1 MSKEPN
7 TLNQPAAKPS
17 RSVLFGAA
25 FLMATSAIGPGF
37 LTQTSTF
44 TAQHGAALALIIVMA
59 IIMDITAQM
68 NIWSVVTVS
77 KMRAQDVCNKLLPGL
92 GYVIAILVAIG
103 GLAFNVGNVGGVAL
117 GFNAMFGLDQTIGA
131 VVAGCLGIIIFIN
144 KNAKTI
150 MDKVATLL
158 AAIILITVL
167 VVAVISQP
175 PLGEV
180 AKGVTRVDYLLNP
193 ENNAFTALTTLL
205 GGSCGGYIAFS
216 GAHRLLDAGISG
228 PENVGHVRKSV
239 IQGCG
244 TSGAVRI
251 LLFLAVLGTC
261 MSGTQW
267 LAENAQIITD
277 AANGGNPAAEAFR
290 LAAGDFGY
298 RLFGLC
304 LFSAGVSSVVGA
316 AFTSVSVVG
325 AAFTSVSFLKTL
337 HPFINKYERQFVVG
351 FIAFST
357 LMMVIVGN
365 AAQLLIIAGAFNG
378 LILPITLGVMLIA
391 SRSKR
396 IVGSEYKHPM
406 PLIILGAIVV
416 LISLYSG
423 VQAVPGILDL
433 FG

>member
-1 MSKEPN
+1 MSNQPN
-7 TLNQPAAKPS
+7 TAAAKPS

-44 TAQHGAALALIIVMA
+44 TAQHGAALALVIVLA
-59 IIMDITAQM
+59 IVMDITAQM

-77 KMRAQDVCNKLLPGL
+77 KMRAQDVANKLLPGL
-92 GYVIAILVAIG
+92 GVIIAILVAIG

-117 GFNAMFGLDQTIGA
+117 GFNAMIGLDQKVGA
-131 VVAGCLGIIIFIN
+131 VVAGCLGLIIFIN

-150 MDKVATLL
+150 MDKVATIL

-167 VVAVISQP
+167 VVAIISEP

-180 AKGVTRVDYLLNP
+180 GKGLVDFQYLLNP
-193 ENNAFTALTTLL
+193 ETNMFTALTTLL

-228 PENVGHVRKSV
+228 PENIGHVRKSV
-239 IQGCG
+239 LQGCG

-267 LAENAQIITD
+267 LAENAKIITD
-277 AANGGNPAAEAFR
+277 AATSGGNPAAEAFR
-290 LAAGDFGY
+290 LAAGDLGY

-316 AFTSVSVVG
+316 AY
-325 AAFTSVSFLKTL
+325 TSVSFLKTL
-337 HPFINKYERQFVVG
+337 HPFIAKYERQFVVG

-365 AAQLLIIAGAFNG
+365 AAALLIIAGAFNG
-378 LILPITLGVMLIA
+378 LILPVTLGVMLFAGHKA
-391 SRSKR
+391 S

-406 PLIILGAIVV
+406 WLTILGAIVV
-416 LISLYSG
+416 VIALYSG
-423 VQAVPGILDL
+423 VQAVPGIMAL

>member
-1 MSKEPN
+1 MSN
-7 TLNQPAAKPS
+7 NLANSGAKPS

-44 TAQHGAALALIIVMA
+44 TAQHGAALALVIVLV
-59 IIMDITAQM
+59 ILMDITAQM
-68 NIWSVVTVS
+68 NIWSVVSVS
-77 KMRAQDVCNKLLPGL
+77 GMRAQDVANKLLPGL
-92 GYVIAILVAIG
+92 GVVIAILVAIG

-117 GFNAMFGLDQTIGA
+117 GFNAMLGLDQKIGA
-131 VVAGCLGIIIFIN
+131 IIAGCLGILIFVN

-150 MDKVATLL
+150 MDKVATVL
-158 AAIILITVL
+158 AAVILLTVL
-167 VVAVISQP
+167 VVAVKSQP
-175 PLGEV
+175 PMGEV
-180 AKGVTRVDYLLNP
+180 VKGLGSFDKLLNT
-193 ENNAFTALTTLL
+193 ETGMFTALTTIL

-228 PENVGHVRKSV
+228 PENVGHVRRSV
-239 IQGCG
+239 VQGCG
-244 TSGAVRI
+244 TSGLVRI

-261 MSGTQW
+261 TVGTTW
-267 LAENAQIITD
+267 VAENAQIITD
-277 AANGGNPAAEAFR
+277 AAKGGNPAAEAFR
-290 LAAGDFGY
+290 LAAGDLGY

-316 AFTSVSVVG
+316 AFTSVS
-325 AAFTSVSFLKTL
+325 FLKTL
-337 HPFINKYERQFVVG
+337 HPMIAKYERQCVIG

-365 AAQLLIIAGAFNG
+365 AAQLLIVAGAFNG

-396 IVGSEYKHPM
+396 IVGENYNHPIWM
-406 PLIILGAIVV
+406 IIPGIVV
-416 LISLYSG
+416 VAIALYSG
-423 VQAVPGILDL
+423 VQSVPNIVNL
-433 FG
+433 FK

>member
-1 MSKEPN
+1 MSN
-7 TLNQPAAKPS
+7 NLANSGAKPS

-44 TAQHGAALALIIVMA
+44 TAQHGAALALVIVLV
-59 IIMDITAQM
+59 ILMDITAQM
-68 NIWSVVTVS
+68 NIWSVVSVS
-77 KMRAQDVCNKLLPGL
+77 GMRAQDVANKLLPGL
-92 GYVIAILVAIG
+92 GVIIAILVAIG

-117 GFNAMFGLDQTIGA
+117 GFNAMLGLDQKIGA
-131 VVAGCLGIIIFIN
+131 IIAGCLGILIFVN

-150 MDKVATLL
+150 MDKVATVL
-158 AAIILITVL
+158 AAVILLTVL
-167 VVAVISQP
+167 VVAVKSQP
-175 PLGEV
+175 PMGEV
-180 AKGVTRVDYLLNP
+180 VKGLGSFDKLLNT
-193 ENNAFTALTTLL
+193 ETGMFTALTTIL

-228 PENVGHVRKSV
+228 PENVGHVRRSV
-239 IQGCG
+239 VQGCG
-244 TSGAVRI
+244 TSGLVRI

-261 MSGTQW
+261 TVGTTW
-267 LAENAQIITD
+267 VTENAQIITD
-277 AANGGNPAAEAFR
+277 AAKGGNPAAEAFR
-290 LAAGDFGY
+290 LAAGDLGY

-316 AFTSVSVVG
+316 AFTSVS
-325 AAFTSVSFLKTL
+325 FLKTL
-337 HPFINKYERQFVVG
+337 HPVIAKYERQCVIG

-365 AAQLLIIAGAFNG
+365 AAQLLIVAGAFNG

-396 IVGSEYKHPM
+396 IVGENYNHPIWM
-406 PLIILGAIVV
+406 IIPGIVV
-416 LISLYSG
+416 VAIALYSG
-423 VQAVPGILDL
+423 VQSVPNIVNL
-433 FG
+433 FK

>member
-77 KMRAQDVCNKLLPGL
+77 KMRAQDVLLPGL

-244 TSGAVRI
+244 TSGLVRI

-290 LAAGDFGY
+290 LAAGEFGY

-304 LFSAGVSSVVGA
+304 LFSAGVS
-316 AFTSVSVVG
+316 SVVG

-365 AAQLLIIAGAFNG
+365 AAQLLIVAGAFNG
-378 LILPITLGVMLIA
+378 LILPVTLGVMLIA

-396 IVGSEYKHPM
+396 IVGTEYKHPI

-416 LISLYSG
+416 AISLYSG
-423 VQAVPGILDL
+423 VQAVPGILNL

>member
-1 MSKEPN
+1 MSNQPN
-7 TLNQPAAKPS
+7 TAAVKPS

-44 TAQHGAALALIIVMA
+44 TAQHGAALALVIVLA

-77 KMRAQDVCNKLLPGL
+77 KMRAQDVANKLLPGL
-92 GYVIAILVAIG
+92 GVIIAILVAIG

-117 GFNAMFGLDQTIGA
+117 GFNAMIGLDQKVGA

-150 MDKVATLL
+150 MDKVATIL

-167 VVAVISQP
+167 VVAIISEP

-180 AKGVTRVDYLLNP
+180 GKGLVDFQYLLNP
-193 ENNAFTALTTLL
+193 ETNMFTALTTLL

-228 PENVGHVRKSV
+228 PENIGHVRKSV
-239 IQGCG
+239 LQGCG

-267 LAENAQIITD
+267 LAENAKIITD
-277 AANGGNPAAEAFR
+277 AATNGGNPAAEAFR
-290 LAAGDFGY
+290 LAAGDLGY

-316 AFTSVSVVG
+316 AY
-325 AAFTSVSFLKTL
+325 TSVSFLKTL
-337 HPFINKYERQFVVG
+337 HPFIAKYERQFVVG

-357 LMMVIVGN
+357 LMMVVVGN
-365 AAQLLIIAGAFNG
+365 AAALLIIAGAFNG
-378 LILPITLGVMLIA
+378 LILPVTLGVMLFA
-391 SRSKR
+391 GHKTR

-406 PLIILGAIVV
+406 WLTILGAIVV
-416 LISLYSG
+416 VIALYSG
-423 VQAVPGILDL
+423 VQAVPGIMAL

>member
-1 MSKEPN
+1 MSNQPN
-7 TLNQPAAKPS
+7 TAAAKPS

-44 TAQHGAALALIIVMA
+44 TAQHGAALALVIVLA
-59 IIMDITAQM
+59 IIMDMTAQM

-77 KMRAQDVCNKLLPGL
+77 KMRAQDVANKLLPGL
-92 GYVIAILVAIG
+92 GVIIAILVAIG

-117 GFNAMFGLDQTIGA
+117 GFNAMIGLDQKVGA

-150 MDKVATLL
+150 MDKVATIL
-158 AAIILITVL
+158 AAVILVTVL
-167 VVAVISQP
+167 VVAIISEP

-180 AKGVTRVDYLLNP
+180 GKGLVDFQYLLDPKTNM
-193 ENNAFTALTTLL
+193 FTALTTLL

-228 PENVGHVRKSV
+228 PENIGHVRKSV
-239 IQGCG
+239 LQGCG

-267 LAENAQIITD
+267 LAENAKIITD

-290 LAAGDFGY
+290 LAAGDLGY

-316 AFTSVSVVG
+316 AY
-325 AAFTSVSFLKTL
+325 TSVSFLKTL
-337 HPFINKYERQFVVG
+337 HPFIAKYERQFVVG

-365 AAQLLIIAGAFNG
+365 AAALLIIAGAFNG
-378 LILPITLGVMLIA
+378 LILPVTLGVMLFAGHKA
-391 SRSKR
+391 S
-396 IVGSEYKHPM
+396 IVGNEYKHPVW
-406 PLIILGAIVV
+406 LTVLGAIVV
-416 LISLYSG
+416 VIALYSG
-423 VQAVPGILDL
+423 IQAVPGILDL

>member
-1 MSKEPN
+1 MSNQPN
-7 TLNQPAAKPS
+7 TAAAKPS

-44 TAQHGAALALIIVMA
+44 TAQHGAALALVIVLA

-77 KMRAQDVCNKLLPGL
+77 KMRAQDVANKLLPGL
-92 GYVIAILVAIG
+92 GVVIAILVAIG

-117 GFNAMFGLDQTIGA
+117 GFNAMIGLDQKVGA
-131 VVAGCLGIIIFIN
+131 VVAGCLGIIIFVN

-150 MDKVATLL
+150 MDKVATIL

-167 VVAVISQP
+167 VVAVISEP

-180 AKGVTRVDYLLNP
+180 GKGLVDFQYLLNP
-193 ENNAFTALTTLL
+193 ETNMFTALTTLL

-228 PENVGHVRKSV
+228 PENIGHVRKSV
-239 IQGCG
+239 LQGCG

-267 LAENAQIITD
+267 LAENAKIITD
-277 AANGGNPAAEAFR
+277 AATSGGNPAAEAFR
-290 LAAGDFGY
+290 LAAGDLGY

-316 AFTSVSVVG
+316 AY
-325 AAFTSVSFLKTL
+325 TSVSFLKTL
-337 HPFINKYERQFVVG
+337 HPFIAKYERQFVVG

-365 AAQLLIIAGAFNG
+365 AAALLIIAGAFNG
-378 LILPITLGVMLIA
+378 LILPVTLGVMLFAGHKA
-391 SRSKR
+391 S

-406 PLIILGAIVV
+406 WLTILGAIVV
-416 LISLYSG
+416 VIALYSG
-423 VQAVPGILDL
+423 VQAVPGIMAL

>member
-7 TLNQPAAKPS
+7 TVATSAKPS

-37 LTQTSTF
+37 LTQTSKF
-44 TAQHGAALALIIVMA
+44 TAQLGASLALVIVLA
-59 IIMDITAQM
+59 IIMDMTAQM
-68 NIWSVVTVS
+68 NIWSIVS
-77 KMRAQDVCNKLLPGL
+77 VSGMRAQDVANKLLPGL
-92 GYVIAILVAIG
+92 GVVIAVLVAIG

-117 GFNAMFGLDQTIGA
+117 GFNAMIGLNEKVGA

-150 MDKVATLL
+150 MDKVATIL
-158 AAIILITVL
+158 AAVILVTVL
-167 VVAVISQP
+167 VVAIISEP

-180 AKGVTRVDYLLNP
+180 AKGLGSFEKLMDSDSGMFL
-193 ENNAFTALTTLL
+193 ALTTLL

-228 PENVGHVRKSV
+228 PENISHVRKSV
-239 IQGCG
+239 LQGCG
-244 TSGAVRI
+244 TSGVVRI

-267 LAENAQIITD
+267 IADNA
-277 AANGGNPAAEAFR
+277 AAIVGASNPAAEAFR
-290 LAAGDFGY
+290 LAAGDLGY

-316 AFTSVSVVG
+316 AY
-325 AAFTSVSFLKTL
+325 TSVSFLKTL
-337 HPFINKYERQFVVG
+337 HPFIAKYERQFVVG

-357 LMMVIVGN
+357 LMMVILGN
-365 AAQLLIIAGAFNG
+365 AAALLIIAGAFNG
-378 LILPITLGVMLIA
+378 LILPVTLGVMLVA
-391 SRSKR
+391 GHQTR
-396 IVGSEYKHPM
+396 IVGTEYKHPM
-406 PLIILGAIVV
+406 WLTVLGAIVV
-416 LISLYSG
+416 LIALYSG
-423 VQAVPGILDL
+423 IQSVPTITQL
-433 FG
+433 FA

>member
-1 MSKEPN
+1 MSNQPN
-7 TLNQPAAKPS
+7 TAAAKPS

-44 TAQHGAALALIIVMA
+44 TAQHGAALALVIVLAIVMD
-59 IIMDITAQM
+59 MTAQM

-77 KMRAQDVCNKLLPGL
+77 KMRAQDVANKLLPGL
-92 GYVIAILVAIG
+92 GVIIAILVAIG

-117 GFNAMFGLDQTIGA
+117 GFNAMIGLDQKVGA

-150 MDKVATLL
+150 MDKVATIL
-158 AAIILITVL
+158 AAIILVTVL
-167 VVAVISQP
+167 VVAIISEP

-180 AKGVTRVDYLLNP
+180 GKGLVNFNYLMDP
-193 ENNAFTALTTLL
+193 ETKMFTALTTLL

-228 PENVGHVRKSV
+228 NENIGHVRKSV
-239 IQGCG
+239 LQGCG
-244 TSGAVRI
+244 TSGAVRV

-267 LAENAQIITD
+267 IAENAKIITD
-277 AANGGNPAAEAFR
+277 AATNGGNPAAEAFR
-290 LAAGDFGY
+290 LAAGDLGY

-316 AFTSVSVVG
+316 AY
-325 AAFTSVSFLKTL
+325 TSVSFLKTL
-337 HPFINKYERQFVVG
+337 HPFIAKYERQFVVG

-357 LMMVIVGN
+357 LMMVILGN
-365 AAQLLIIAGAFNG
+365 AAALLIIAGAFNG
-378 LILPITLGVMLIA
+378 LILPVTLGVMLFAGHKA
-391 SRSKR
+391 S
-396 IVGSEYKHPM
+396 IVGNEYKHPM
-406 PLIILGAIVV
+406 WLTILGAIVV
-416 LISLYSG
+416 VIALYSG
-423 VQAVPGILDL
+423 IKAVPGIMAL

>member
-1 MSKEPN
+1 MSN
-7 TLNQPAAKPS
+7 NLANSGAKPS

-44 TAQHGAALALIIVMA
+44 TAQHGAALALVIVLV
-59 IIMDITAQM
+59 ILMDITAQM
-68 NIWSVVTVS
+68 NIWSVVSVS
-77 KMRAQDVCNKLLPGL
+77 GMRAQDVANKLLPGL
-92 GYVIAILVAIG
+92 GVIIAILVAIG

-117 GFNAMFGLDQTIGA
+117 GFNAMLGLDQKIGA
-131 VVAGCLGIIIFIN
+131 IIAGCLGIIIFVN

-150 MDKVATLL
+150 MDKVATVL
-158 AAIILITVL
+158 AAVILLTVL
-167 VVAVISQP
+167 VVAVKSQP
-175 PLGEV
+175 PMGEV
-180 AKGVTRVDYLLNP
+180 VKGLGSFDKLLNT
-193 ENNAFTALTTLL
+193 ETGMFTALTTIL

-228 PENVGHVRKSV
+228 PENVGHVRRSV
-239 IQGCG
+239 VQGCG
-244 TSGAVRI
+244 TSGLVRI

-261 MSGTQW
+261 TVGTTW
-267 LAENAQIITD
+267 VAENAQIITD
-277 AANGGNPAAEAFR
+277 AAKGGNPAAEAFR
-290 LAAGDFGY
+290 LAAGDLGY

-316 AFTSVSVVG
+316 AFTSVS
-325 AAFTSVSFLKTL
+325 FLKTL
-337 HPFINKYERQFVVG
+337 HPMIAKYERQCVIG

-365 AAQLLIIAGAFNG
+365 AAQLLIVAGAFNG

-396 IVGSEYKHPM
+396 IVGENYNHPIWM
-406 PLIILGAIVV
+406 IIPGIVV
-416 LISLYSG
+416 VAIALYSG
-423 VQAVPGILDL
+423 VQSVPNIVNL
-433 FG
+433 FK

>member
-1 MSKEPN
+1 MSN
-7 TLNQPAAKPS
+7 NLTNSGAKPS

-44 TAQHGAALALIIVMA
+44 TAQHGAALALVIVLV
-59 IIMDITAQM
+59 ILMDITAQM
-68 NIWSVVTVS
+68 NIWSVVSVS
-77 KMRAQDVCNKLLPGL
+77 GMRAQDVANKLLPGL
-92 GYVIAILVAIG
+92 GVIIAILVAIG

-117 GFNAMFGLDQTIGA
+117 GFNAMLGLDQKIGA
-131 VVAGCLGIIIFIN
+131 IIAGCLGILIFVN

-150 MDKVATLL
+150 MDKVATVL
-158 AAIILITVL
+158 AAVILLTVL
-167 VVAVISQP
+167 VVAVKSQP
-175 PLGEV
+175 PMGEV
-180 AKGVTRVDYLLNP
+180 VKGLGSFDKLFDSETKM
-193 ENNAFTALTTLL
+193 FTALTTIL

-228 PENVGHVRKSV
+228 PENVGHVRRSV
-239 IQGCG
+239 VQGCG
-244 TSGAVRI
+244 TSGLVRI

-261 MSGTQW
+261 TVGTTW
-267 LAENAQIITD
+267 VTENAQIITD
-277 AANGGNPAAEAFR
+277 AAKGGNPAAEAFR
-290 LAAGDFGY
+290 LAAGDLGY

-316 AFTSVSVVG
+316 AFTSVS
-325 AAFTSVSFLKTL
+325 FLKTL
-337 HPFINKYERQFVVG
+337 HPVIAKYERQCVIG

-365 AAQLLIIAGAFNG
+365 AAQLLIVAGAFNG

-396 IVGSEYKHPM
+396 IVGENYNHPIWM
-406 PLIILGAIVV
+406 IIPGVVVVAIA
-416 LISLYSG
+416 LYSG
-423 VQAVPGILDL
+423 VQSVPNIVNL
-433 FG
+433 FK